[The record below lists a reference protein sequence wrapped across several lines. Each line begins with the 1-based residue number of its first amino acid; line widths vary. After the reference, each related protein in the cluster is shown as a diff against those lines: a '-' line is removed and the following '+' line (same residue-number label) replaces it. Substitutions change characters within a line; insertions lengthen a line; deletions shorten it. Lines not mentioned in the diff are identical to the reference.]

1 MAKKK
6 KLNTYFPEN
15 IEKIV
20 TKKAYDEVKTAERN
34 QSDTY
39 EDFEKIIDMLEC
51 KRTEKDYEWLS
62 DVFIPEY
69 PSIHLTEASQ
79 WANQY
84 FPTREF
90 VDVYLDGKDEKTVKA
105 AGAAKNYINSMLN
118 AKTLYHYQK
127 YMKARSINSTLGCV
141 YAVCSWKQEIQTK
154 QSIEPQQKQVG
165 ERYDGQPVMDMVDT
179 PVDKEVIIEDRFHYE
194 VPDPRN
200 VFTDSSYCYSI
211 QEKEWVTVR
220 SEMSYEQLKASEE
233 ANGYIN
239 LDILK
244 DIKPEKQT
252 ESRKLAYGD
261 EKEPDETQLKLYD
274 VFERFGKTW
283 AIVEE
288 TDQDNFPVKI
298 RPGYDEKGDI
308 KKEAVLIEAITTM
321 AIAGSTP
328 VLIRYQ
334 PTPFRTAQGVP
345 FRPIIRGL
353 NYIHPTK
360 DVGMSDAKYAK
371 ELQIALND
379 TINLSNDRVKLATMP
394 TLKVRRYALEDNDSI
409 YFEPEHMMMV
419 ENPDDITEFQIR
431 DNMQGALAQAQ
442 MFINKMQ
449 QVESIYPT
457 TMGDLPGRASTT
469 ATAIQGA
476 TTSNNLRA
484 NYKSLTFE
492 YTFLCEFYWMMLQ
505 MGYQFM
511 RQETAMSILGDDA
524 QYFDPIADYH
534 YQPVSSNIEVEY
546 NKNQKVKNLDQ
557 MVGRLSGLIQF
568 VPGIIFPILKMLEM
582 EFSLLGQEPQTIMP
596 YLSKVIEMGMNQQ
609 QPQGGQQQQQQGAQ
623 PQQMQDAQM
632 PMTSNQHGVPV
643 QGMEEMA
650 RQNASGLM

>member
-1 MAKKK
+1 MAKKRPK
-6 KLNTYFPEN
+6 NLVYGETVESSVSGQIWKEYE
-15 IEKIV
+15 
-20 TKKAYDEVKTAERN
+20 TAKRN
-34 QSDTY
+34 QSYD
-39 EDFEKIIDMLEC
+39 EEEFEKIIDLIEC
-51 KRTEKDYEWLS
+51 KRTEKEYEWLS

-84 FPTREF
+84 FPTRDF
-90 VDVYLDGKDEKTVKA
+90 VDVYLDGKDDRSIKSAKT
-105 AGAAKNYINSMLN
+105 AKEYINSMLN
-118 AKTLYHYQK
+118 VKNVFHYQK

-141 YAVCSWKQEIQTK
+141 YAVCSWKQKINTVIK
-154 QSIEPQQKQVG
+154 KVQKQFNAG
-165 ERYDGQPVMDMVDT
+165 MDEFGRPVMGTQIVDE
-179 PVDKEVIIEDRFHYE
+179 PHEVIVEDRFHYE
-194 VPDPRN
+194 IPDPRN
-200 VFTDSSYCYSI
+200 VFTDNSYCYSA
-211 QEKEWVTVR
+211 QEKEWIIIR
-220 SEMSYEQLKASEE
+220 SEMSYEQLKEVE
-233 ANGYIN
+233 AEDGLIN
-239 LDILK
+239 LDELK
-244 DIKPEKQT
+244 NIKSSNDT
-252 ESRKLAYGD
+252 EAGKLARGD
-261 EKEPDETQLKLYD
+261 NRDKDETQYQYFD
-274 VFERFGKTW
+274 VLTRLGKIW

-288 TDQDNFPVKI
+288 RDNS
-298 RPGYDEKGDI
+298 GYPLKMKPAYNDKGELSENAELVESI
-308 KKEAVLIEAITTM
+308 VVLACN
-321 AIAGSTP
+321 GSHK
-328 VLIRYQ
+328 VLIRFQ
-334 PTPFRTAQGVP
+334 PTPFRTSKNIP

-371 ELQIALND
+371 ELQVALND

-469 ATAIQGA
+469 ATAVQGA

-492 YTFLCEFYWMMLQ
+492 YTFLTEFYWMMLQ

-511 RQETAMSILGDDA
+511 RPETATAIMGDDA
-524 QYFDPIADYH
+524 QYFNPEADYH
-534 YQPVSSNIEVEY
+534 FQPVSSNIEVEY

-557 MVGRLSGLIQF
+557 MMGRLSGI
-568 VPGIIFPILKMLEM
+568 VPSMPGLIFPILKMLEM
-582 EFSLLGQEPQTIMP
+582 QFELLGQEQQTILP
-596 YLSKVIEMGMNQQ
+596 YLRKVLEMGMKEEGKAGE
-609 QPQGGQQQQQQGAQ
+609 QPADQG
-623 PQQMQDAQM
+623 PT
-632 PMTSNQHGVPV
+632 PTSNQYGIPM
-643 QGMEEMA
+643 QGMEEQT
-650 RQNASGLM
+650 RQNARGLL